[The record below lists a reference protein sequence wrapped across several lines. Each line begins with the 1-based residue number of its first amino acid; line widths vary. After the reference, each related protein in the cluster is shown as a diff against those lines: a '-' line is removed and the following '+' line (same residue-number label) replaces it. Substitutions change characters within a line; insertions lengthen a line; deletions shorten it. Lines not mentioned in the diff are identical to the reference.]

1 MKRKSRLNGKR
12 AVPMPRCSTMEQA
25 ETSIDDQMNSIE
37 YFAAEYDMELA
48 EPLRLVGKSG
58 SIKANLESAI
68 DEIIARKRAG
78 ERIDVVVIYDQS
90 RFGRSGPLHFGALAD
105 RLLDAGIE
113 IAETDAF
120 MEDANNANMVRM
132 LKSMIAQ
139 QTARGIADNSSRG
152 SQQALREGRRSHSSK
167 GAYGIDRLYMTE
179 DDEPICIIRLL
190 ADGTRLNLDPKTKEV
205 RLRYEPSKMGFKKEK
220 KDKVTLIPGDPEHQA
235 VVVRIFSM
243 GYEEG
248 LAGTRIASILNN
260 EGIPSPNGKRWSKP
274 VIDAMLV
281 NETYCGVGYAN
292 RYSSAL
298 YFNQAEGRPEP
309 LPKEQGRRIRGIRP
323 EASWFTVAYPELCE
337 YLPEHLWRAAMK
349 AQAEHREKIKTGK
362 IQDPDRK
369 NGRLTHLLSDILV
382 EPTTGESLMA
392 KRSGDRIYYWLN
404 QSNELYPKGSP
415 LRNWLPSGPLHRV
428 VLEEMEAL
436 ICSLPDLRERIVQE
450 ISDQDRERRG
460 GSGEAD
466 QLLAQLDKLKARL
479 KSQVR
484 RLGGDDDDIVNDA
497 IDETTK
503 QIRLTEDKLAGINS
517 GPALTGEE
525 VAAIADGIIADLSA
539 MLRDLASEGDPA
551 LRKLAE
557 TLISSATARLD
568 ANEVDFEFAIPADLI
583 QRRNVRLAARNGS
596 ASCRQA
602 YKWRPI
608 PLDAVTVELPGR
620 CSGECWEPYIPKGC
634 DNCRRQPKAA

>member
-1 MKRKSRLNGKR
+1 
-12 AVPMPRCSTMEQA
+12 
-25 ETSIDDQMNSIE
+25 
-37 YFAAEYDMELA
+37 
-48 EPLRLVGKSG
+48 
-58 SIKANLESAI
+58 
-68 DEIIARKRAG
+68 
-78 ERIDVVVIYDQS
+78 
-90 RFGRSGPLHFGALAD
+90 
-105 RLLDAGIE
+105 LLDAGIE

-152 SQQALREGRRSHSSK
+152 SQQALREGRRSHATK

-205 RLRYEPSKMGFKKEK
+205 RLRYEPGKMGFKKEK

-248 LAGTRIASILNN
+248 LAGTRIATILNN

-337 YLPEHLWRAAMK
+337 YLPEHLRRAAMK

-362 IQDPDRK
+362 ITDPARR

-436 ICSLPDLRERIVQE
+436 ICSLPDLRERIIKE

-466 QLLAQLDKLKARL
+466 QLLATLDKLKARL

-484 RLGGDDDDIVNDA
+484 RLGGDDDAIVNDA

-517 GPALTGEE
+517 GPALTGDE
-525 VAAIADGIIADLSA
+525 VAAIADGIIADLST
-539 MLRDLASEGDPA
+539 MLKDLASEGDPA

-583 QRRNVRLAARNGS
+583 QRRNVRLAARNGP

-608 PLDAVTVELPGR
+608 PLDAVTVELPKR

-634 DNCRRQPKAA
+634 DDCRRQRKAA